1 MIVDLTGYD
10 GPEEMSCDLC
20 IAGSGAAGLAIAAEF
35 LGKPTKV
42 LVLEGGGL
50 EFTGE
55 SQDLYVGQAIG
66 MPYQDLDVARLRYFG
81 GSTNH
86 WEGMCQPLEPLDF
99 EQRAW
104 VPHSGW
110 PIGIADLA
118 PYLQRATAV
127 LEVGDAQ
134 FDPDQAP
141 PPSGSYLP
149 FDPELI
155 VTRLWALSPPVRLG
169 EKYHDALAASDNVD
183 VLLHAHLT
191 GIALHDDLR
200 ATRAFT
206 VTTEDGRRLEVR
218 AGTFVLALGALEN
231 ARLLLNSNRQIPPG
245 VGNEN
250 DLVGRFFLEHPHVD
264 TGQLVVDDP
273 AAFEATYGRFERPGA
288 SPIWPGMALAPA
300 AQVEHGRL
308 GCRISTWPVPA
319 YAAEPGYQALRDLP
333 ASLMERDFAAAADH
347 VRRIVTNFG
356 GTSRS
361 IYQRLTGTA
370 GVGYFHLLTMAEQS
384 PDPESRVLLSDQT
397 DRLGLRRIALDWRLS
412 AFDKDSIRLAHELLA
427 REVGRLGVGRLHL
440 AEWLQDESD
449 AWDASLRGG
458 NHHMGTTRMAD
469 DPRQGV
475 VDRNCRVHRLANLYI
490 AGSSVYPTGG
500 AVNPTLTIVQLALRL
515 ADHLEA
521 MA

>member
-10 GPEEMSCDLC
+10 GPEEISCDLC

-35 LGKPTKV
+35 LDKTTKV
-42 LVLEGGGL
+42 VVLEGGGL
-50 EFTGE
+50 EFSGL
-55 SQDLYVGQAIG
+55 SQDLYVGQSIG

-99 EQRAW
+99 ERRAW

-110 PIGIADLA
+110 PIGIADLD
-118 PYLQRATAV
+118 PYLERAAAV
-127 LEVGDAQ
+127 LEVGDAE
-134 FDPDQAP
+134 FDPEKAP
-141 PPSGSYLP
+141 PPSGGYLP

-169 EKYHDALAASDNVD
+169 EKYHDALAGSGNVD
-183 VLLHAHLT
+183 VLLNAHLT
-191 GIALHDDLR
+191 EILLSDDLQS
-200 ATRAFT
+200 AHAFT
-206 VTTEDGRRLEVR
+206 VTTESGRVIQVQ
-218 AGTFVLALGALEN
+218 ASTFVLALGGLEN
-231 ARLLLNSNRQIPPG
+231 ARLLLNSNRQMAPG
-245 VGNEN
+245 VGNQN

-264 TGQLVVDDP
+264 SGQLVVDDP
-273 AAFEATYGRFERPGA
+273 AAFDATYGRFERPGA
-288 SPIWPGMALAPA
+288 SAVWPGMALAPA
-300 AQVEHGRL
+300 AQAEHGRL

-361 IYQRLTGTA
+361 IYQRMRGTS
-370 GVGYFHLLTMAEQS
+370 GVGYFHLLTFGEQS
-384 PDPESRVLLSDQT
+384 PNPESRVLLSDET
-397 DRLGLRRIALDWRLS
+397 DRLGLRRIALDWRLTP
-412 AFDKDSIRLAHELLA
+412 FDKDGIRLAHEFLA

-440 AEWLQDESD
+440 AEWLQDEGD

-475 VDRNCRVHRLANLYI
+475 VDRDCRVHGLANLYI
-490 AGSSVYPTGG
+490 AGSSVFPTGG
-500 AVNPTLTIVQLALRL
+500 AVNPTLSIVQLALRL
-515 ADHLEA
+515 ADRLEA